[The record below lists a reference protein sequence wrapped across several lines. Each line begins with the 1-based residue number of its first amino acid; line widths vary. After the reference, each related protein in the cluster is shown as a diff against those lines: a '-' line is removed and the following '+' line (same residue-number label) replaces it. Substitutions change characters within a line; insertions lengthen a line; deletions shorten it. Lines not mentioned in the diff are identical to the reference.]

1 MTAKRELANLDEEE
15 VDYIGR
21 NRFRCDEVE
30 VEVPLT
36 SLKVESEETFRVER
50 LQELPTVNR
59 F

>member
-1 MTAKRELANLDEEE
+1 LTAKRELANLDEEE